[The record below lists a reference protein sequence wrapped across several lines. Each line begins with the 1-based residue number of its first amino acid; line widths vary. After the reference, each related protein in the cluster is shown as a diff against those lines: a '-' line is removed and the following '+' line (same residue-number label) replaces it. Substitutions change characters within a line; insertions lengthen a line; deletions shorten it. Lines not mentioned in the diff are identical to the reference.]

1 MLQLKTRLRGGVA
14 IAALGVISATG
25 AACGVTTQ
33 QEVQMGAQEAAQVN
47 QQLPIVS
54 DPQLSSYI
62 NALGQEIVARG
73 PRRDIPWRFY
83 LVNSDVVNAMSL
95 PGGFVYVNRGV
106 VTHAGNMSELAGVLA
121 HEIGHVEER
130 HSVQNLERAQGANIG
145 LTLLYTLLGR
155 QPSGVEQAGI
165 QVGGSALFAHFDRGM
180 ESQADADAVTLTTRA
195 GINPE
200 GLVTFLQKLM
210 ALRQG
215 SPNTVAQWFA
225 THPTEEQRI
234 QATQQLINREV
245 PRATLRRL
253 QTDSR
258 AFQTFKAR
266 MARYPAAARQYQSR

>member
-1 MLQLKTRLRGGVA
+1 MFEFRAHARAGVA
-14 IAALGVISATG
+14 IAALGAVSAG
-25 AACGVTTQ
+25 AAACGVTTQ

-54 DPQLSSYI
+54 DPQLTSYI
-62 NALGQEIVARG
+62 NSLGQELAARG

-83 LVNSDVVNAMSL
+83 VVNSNQVNAMSL

-106 VTHAGNMSELAGVLA
+106 VAHASNLSELAGVLA

-130 HSVQNLERAQGANIG
+130 HSVQNLERAQGANVG

-165 QVGGSALFAHFDRGM
+165 QVGGSVLFAHFDRGM
-180 ESQADADAVTLTTRA
+180 ESEADADAVALTTRA
-195 GINPE
+195 GISPE
-200 GLVTFLQKLM
+200 GLVTFFRKLM

-215 SPNTVAQWFA
+215 SPSTVAQWFA

-234 QATQQLINREV
+234 QATQSLINQSVSRS
-245 PRATLRRL
+245 TLSRL
-253 QTDSR
+253 QVDSR
-258 AFQTFKAR
+258 AFQNFKAR
-266 MARYPAAARQYQSR
+266 MARYSAPPRQYQSR